1 MGELYA
7 LAAAITW
14 GLAVILFKK
23 SGETVAPFALN
34 LFRVVV
40 SLVVLLPLLL
50 ATGQGLFRPAPATDY
65 LILALSGIIGIALSD
80 TLFHRALNMIGA
92 GIMAVVDCLYSP
104 FVLLFA
110 WLLLGEMLTLR
121 QALGMVLVI
130 TGVFVASRHRPPA
143 HLTPRR
149 LVLGI
154 LLGAGAMATV
164 SFAIVIAKPVL
175 ERHPVVWA
183 TTVRQIA
190 CVVVMVPTALL
201 SRRRRAILGVFRPR
215 RDWRYSATGTLLG
228 SCLALLFWIAG
239 MKYAQASL
247 VAILNQTSTIY
258 VLIFATLFLREPFT
272 RRKGLA
278 AAFAVAGI
286 LLVTL
291 S

>member
-7 LAAAITW
+7 LASAITW

-23 SGETVAPFALN
+23 SGETVPPFALN

-40 SLVVLLPLLL
+40 SLVVFVPLLFI
-50 ATGQGLFRPAPATDY
+50 TGQGLLRPAPAMDY
-65 LILALSGIIGIALSD
+65 LILALSGVIGIALSD
-80 TLFHRALNMIGA
+80 TLFHRALNMVGA
-92 GIMAVVDCLYSP
+92 GIVAIVDCLYSP

-110 WLLLGEMLTLR
+110 WSLLGEMLTVR
-121 QALGMVLVI
+121 QALGMILVI
-130 TGVFVASRHRPPA
+130 AGVIVASRHRPPPG
-143 HLTPRR
+143 LTPRR

-183 TTVRQIA
+183 TSVRQIA
-190 CVVVMVPTALL
+190 CVLVMLPAALL
-201 SRRRRAILGVFRPR
+201 SPRRRRILSVFRPR
-215 RDWRYSATGTLLG
+215 RDWRYSVSGTMLG

-239 MKYAQASL
+239 MKYAPASL

-278 AAFAVAGI
+278 AALAVAGI
-286 LLVTL
+286 LLVTVG
-291 S
+291 